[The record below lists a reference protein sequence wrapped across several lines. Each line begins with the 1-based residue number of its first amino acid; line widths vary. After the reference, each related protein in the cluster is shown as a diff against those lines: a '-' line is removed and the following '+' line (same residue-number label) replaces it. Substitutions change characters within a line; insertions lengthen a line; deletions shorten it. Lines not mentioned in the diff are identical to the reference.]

1 MLAFILGIFC
11 GLLPY
16 HGIRSL
22 LSRQASTRQAPLQ
35 ENQLAARMQND
46 HELAANELY
55 EQVNIDARYKAST
68 IHPNQNTHF
77 ELKENVAY
85 GRY

>member
-1 MLAFILGIFC
+1 
-11 GLLPY
+11 
-16 HGIRSL
+16 
-22 LSRQASTRQAPLQ
+22 
-35 ENQLAARMQND
+35 MQND

-85 GRY
+85 GQY